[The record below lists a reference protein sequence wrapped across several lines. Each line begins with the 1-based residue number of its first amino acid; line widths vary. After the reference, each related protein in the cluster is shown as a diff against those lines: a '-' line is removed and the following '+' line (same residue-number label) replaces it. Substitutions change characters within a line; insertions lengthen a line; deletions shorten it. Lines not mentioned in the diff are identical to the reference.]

1 MCFQFCYF
9 GVTIS
14 DSNAGSVT
22 HLVTSEAPL
31 SVVPA
36 VPEPL
41 PQPDL
46 THSHVYNNVVSIQ
59 TPVASPSVAYSHTV
73 VNEKIDKVI
82 GKIEDLH
89 LDPVVLLPGGEPKR
103 QPEDSI
109 KLTSVHGD
117 NDNNGLLSASRLRM
131 LQDTTM
137 IESALDLDSIDET
150 SLGAGGQV
158 GLMKVTV

>member
-1 MCFQFCYF
+1 M
-9 GVTIS
+9 
-14 DSNAGSVT
+14 
-22 HLVTSEAPL
+22 TSEPL
-31 SVVPA
+31 LSLVPA

-59 TPVASPSVAYSHTV
+59 TPVASPSVTFSQTATS
-73 VNEKIDKVI
+73 EKIDKVI
-82 GKIEDLH
+82 SKIEDLH
-89 LDPVVLLPGGEPKR
+89 LDPVIILPGGDSKQ

-109 KLTSVHGD
+109 KLTVVHSD
-117 NDNNGLLSASRLRM
+117 NENNGLLSASRLRM

-150 SLGAGGQV
+150 SLGTGGQV